1 MRITSGSPPRGKI
14 RNPRVDGS
22 TAPMLPPSSAG
33 AARNA
38 YSAAPPSAL
47 TRIRLEKGKLPG
59 MHMLPSTTAC
69 APS

>member
-1 MRITSGSPPRGKI
+1 
-14 RNPRVDGS
+14 
-22 TAPMLPPSSAG
+22 MLPPPSAG

-38 YSAAPPSAL
+38 YSAAPPSAF

-69 APS
+69 TPS